1 MTDTGPNPSP
11 DLNAT
16 EARQGWRSNRIIWVL
31 LGGLALVIIGFIV
44 IGASHSD
51 DLSGAN
57 GGQELAPAAAANA
70 FNAPEPAAKQND
82 AVKAPGVPGDQSPSP
97 AAPQPS
103 ETQTAP
109 ANQQ

>member
-11 DLNAT
+11 ELNAT

-31 LGGLALVIIGFIV
+31 LAGLVLVVLGFII
-44 IGASHSD
+44 IGASHGD
-51 DLSGAN
+51 DLSGKN
-57 GGQELAPAAAANA
+57 GGQELAPAAAAKA

-97 AAPQPS
+97 ASPQPPAT
-103 ETQTAP
+103 ETAP
-109 ANQQ
+109 GNQ